1 MITRW
6 KIFLLMIMIGKNGKS
21 NNTNNS
27 MILLIDSDF
36 DLSKIKTIKKDF
48 HYNQIIS
55 FDYNSHKNL
64 NLGSIEHE
72 TSDKFITQEN
82 TNEIQNHLY
91 IFSKWYDVK
100 SIQKYFMIGDLNI
113 GQLLQEQFID
123 YMIKFLKKF
132 FEFKKIHE
140 KFPNS
145 TFISSGILYEISAI
159 FSSNVQKIDTD
170 EEVNYDF
177 VHDKVRID
185 LNLGKNKINFSLS
198 SSKYKKIKHF
208 SEKFTQSLFEPK
220 ATPNSRNVLLVEL
233 STEIYQNLLE
243 ESRNHN
249 VNLIQFGIRRPAIW
263 SMNTFK
269 IIKNSKC
276 GIITPDSLIDSKLK
290 IKIQEQKNLITNQIS
305 DLYKQDEI
313 LSKYFSYDGYS
324 FWHTIKPI
332 IQKLFEKKVEEIAR
346 DIQTI
351 KTLFQRIKIDTIM
364 VSSEIGIT
372 EQIVISE
379 SKKHGIKLI
388 LLQHGIYY
396 DTKEA
401 VGTNLSKGL
410 YPIKS
415 DKFLVWGKISEN
427 NLKNIDIIEP
437 TKLKIIG
444 HPKYDSWKSISMGK
458 DSSSVLLT
466 LTGPEHM
473 FIQGHQISNIIKFEN
488 HVEQICRTV
497 VAMKKKLIIKI
508 HPSFHVF
515 DFSEMIKKISSD
527 IEVISTGS
535 IMELINSCDIM
546 IATNYTTAIL
556 ESYLLQK
563 PVICLPIIDYNL
575 GIPTLFDFNAET
587 NISIEKLQ
595 MTLEK
600 LLHDK
605 NFKNKI
611 IQRQNEFI
619 ENYLANYGSSSK
631 KLLEYIETI

>member
-1 MITRW
+1 
-6 KIFLLMIMIGKNGKS
+6 MIGKNGKS

-132 FEFKKIHE
+132 FEFKKIYE

-177 VHDKVRID
+177 VHDNVRID

-346 DIQTI
+346 NIQTI

-364 VSSEIGIT
+364 ISSEIGIT

-388 LLQHGIYY
+388 LLQHGVYY

-497 VAMKKKLIIKI
+497 IAMKKKLIIKI

-575 GIPTLFDFNAET
+575 GTPTLFDFNAET

-605 NFKNKI
+605 NFKNKT
-611 IQRQNEFI
+611 IQRQNEFV
-619 ENYLANYGSSSK
+619 ENYLIDRENSSK

>member
-132 FEFKKIHE
+132 FEFKKIYE

-332 IQKLFEKKVEEIAR
+332 IQKLFEKRIEQIAR

-351 KTLFQRIKIDTIM
+351 RMLFQRIKIDTIM
-364 VSSEIGIT
+364 ISSEIGIT

-401 VGTNLSKGL
+401 VETNLSKGL

-497 VAMKKKLIIKI
+497 IAMKKKLIIKI

-605 NFKNKI
+605 NFKNKT
-611 IQRQNEFI
+611 IQRQNEFV
-619 ENYLANYGSSSK
+619 ENYLIDRENSSK

>member
-1 MITRW
+1 MSTRW

-21 NNTNNS
+21 NSISKST
-27 MILLIDSDF
+27 ILLIDSDSN
-36 DLSKIKTIKKDF
+36 LSKIKTTKKDF
-48 HYNQIIS
+48 HWNKIIS
-55 FDYNSHKNL
+55 FDYDSHKNL
-64 NLGSIEHE
+64 NLENIEHE
-72 TSDKFITQEN
+72 TSDEFITQEE

-91 IFSKWYDVK
+91 TFSKWYDVK
-100 SIQKYFMIGDLNI
+100 SIQKYFMVGDLNI

-132 FEFKKIHE
+132 FEFKKIYE

-233 STEIYQNLLE
+233 STEIYQNLLD
-243 ESRNHN
+243 ESRNYN

-290 IKIQEQKNLITNQIS
+290 IKIQEQENLITNQIS

-313 LSKYFSYDGYS
+313 LFKYFSYDGYS

-364 VSSEIGIT
+364 ISSEIGIT

-427 NLKNIDIIEP
+427 NLKNISIIEP

-527 IEVISTGS
+527 IEIISTGS

-605 NFKNKI
+605 NFKNKT
-611 IQRQNEFI
+611 IQRQDEFVK
-619 ENYLANYGSSSK
+619 NYLTERENSSK

>member
-132 FEFKKIHE
+132 FEFKKIYE

-497 VAMKKKLIIKI
+497 IAMKKKLIIKI

-575 GIPTLFDFNAET
+575 GTPTLFDFNAET

-605 NFKNKI
+605 NFKNKT
-611 IQRQNEFI
+611 IQRQNEFV
-619 ENYLANYGSSSK
+619 ENYLIDRENSSK

>member
-27 MILLIDSDF
+27 VILLIDSDF

-132 FEFKKIHE
+132 FEFKKIYE

-364 VSSEIGIT
+364 ISSEIGIT

-605 NFKNKI
+605 NFKNKT
-611 IQRQNEFI
+611 IQRQNEFV
-619 ENYLANYGSSSK
+619 ENYLTDRENSSK

>member
-1 MITRW
+1 
-6 KIFLLMIMIGKNGKS
+6 MIMIGKNGKS
-21 NNTNNS
+21 NS
-27 MILLIDSDF
+27 ISKSAILLIDSDSN
-36 DLSKIKTIKKDF
+36 LSKIKTTKKDF
-48 HYNQIIS
+48 HWNKIIS
-55 FDYNSHKNL
+55 FDYDSHKNL
-64 NLGSIEHE
+64 NLENIEHE
-72 TSDKFITQEN
+72 ISDEFITQEE

-91 IFSKWYDVK
+91 TFSKWYDVK
-100 SIQKYFMIGDLNI
+100 SIQKYFMVGDLNI

-220 ATPNSRNVLLVEL
+220 ATPSSRNVLLVEL

-243 ESRNHN
+243 ESRNYN
-249 VNLIQFGIRRPAIW
+249 VNLMQFGIRRPAIW

-364 VSSEIGIT
+364 ISSEIGIT

-379 SKKHGIKLI
+379 SKKHGIKLT

-427 NLKNIDIIEP
+427 NLKNIGIIEP

-488 HVEQICRTV
+488 HVEQICRSV
-497 VAMKKKLIIKI
+497 VAMEKKLIIKI

-527 IEVISTGS
+527 IEIISTGS

-605 NFKNKI
+605 NFKNKT
-611 IQRQNEFI
+611 IQRQDEFVK
-619 ENYLANYGSSSK
+619 NYLTERENSSK

>member
-100 SIQKYFMIGDLNI
+100 SIQKYFMLEDLNI

-132 FEFKKIHE
+132 FEFKKIYE

-177 VHDKVRID
+177 VHDNVRID

-364 VSSEIGIT
+364 ISSEIGIT

-401 VGTNLSKGL
+401 VETNLSKGL

-473 FIQGHQISNIIKFEN
+473 LIQGHQISNIIKFEN

-497 VAMKKKLIIKI
+497 IAMKKKLIIKI

-575 GIPTLFDFNAET
+575 GTPTLFDFNAET

-600 LLHDK
+600 LLCDK
-605 NFKNKI
+605 NFKNKT
-611 IQRQNEFI
+611 IQRQNEFV
-619 ENYLANYGSSSK
+619 ENYLTDHENSSK

>member
-1 MITRW
+1 MT
-6 KIFLLMIMIGKNGKS
+6 GKNGKS
-21 NNTNNS
+21 DNTKDS
-27 MILLIDSDF
+27 VILLIDSDF
-36 DLSKIKTIKKDF
+36 DLSKIKTIKKDL

-64 NLGSIEHE
+64 NLENIEHQI
-72 TSDKFITQEN
+72 SDEFITQED
-82 TNEIQNHLY
+82 TNKIQDHLY
-91 IFSKWYDVK
+91 TFSKWYYEK
-100 SIQKYFMIGDLNI
+100 SIRKFFMIDDLNI

-132 FEFKKIHE
+132 FEFKKIYE
-140 KFPNS
+140 KFPN
-145 TFISSGILYEISAI
+145 TIFVSSGILYEISRI
-159 FSSNVQKIDTD
+159 FSSNIEKVDNNK
-170 EEVNYDF
+170 EANYDF

-185 LNLGKNKINFSLS
+185 LNLGKNHINFSLS
-198 SSKYKKIKHF
+198 SSKYKKIKQF

-220 ATPNSRNVLLVEL
+220 TTSNSRNVLLVEL
-233 STEIYQNLLE
+233 STETYQKLLE
-243 ESRNHN
+243 ESKNHN
-249 VNLIQFGIRRPAIW
+249 INLIQFGIRRPAIW
-263 SMNTFK
+263 NMDTFR

-276 GIITPDSLIDSKLK
+276 GIITPDSLIDSNLK
-290 IKIQEQKNLITNQIS
+290 IKIQEQKNLIAEQIS

-332 IQKLFEKKVEEIAR
+332 IQKLFAKRIEQIAR

-351 KTLFQRIKIDTIM
+351 RMLFQRIKIDTIM
-364 VSSEIGIT
+364 ISSEIGIT

-379 SKKHGIKLI
+379 TKKHGIKLV

-396 DTKEA
+396 DTKESME
-401 VGTNLSKGL
+401 TNLSKGL

-415 DKFLVWGKISEN
+415 DKFLVWGRISEN
-427 NLKNIDIIEP
+427 HLKNIDIIEP

-444 HPKYDSWKSISMGK
+444 HPKYDSWKPISINK
-458 DSSSVLLT
+458 NSSYVLLT

-473 FIQGHQISNIIKFEN
+473 LIQGHQISNIIKFEN
-488 HVEQICRTV
+488 HVEQICKAV
-497 VAMKKKLIIKI
+497 IAMKKKLIIKI

-527 IEVISTGS
+527 IEVISTGN
-535 IMELINSCDIM
+535 IEELINSSDVV
-546 IATNYTTAIL
+546 IATNHTTAIL

-575 GIPTLFDFNAET
+575 GVPTLFDFNSET
-587 NISIEKLQ
+587 NISIEKFQ
-595 MTLEK
+595 MTFEK
-600 LLHDK
+600 LISDK

-611 IQRQNEFI
+611 IHSQNEFV
-619 ENYLANYGSSSK
+619 ENYLINHGNSSK

>member
-21 NNTNNS
+21 NS
-27 MILLIDSDF
+27 ISKSAILLIDSDSN
-36 DLSKIKTIKKDF
+36 LSKIKTTKKDF

-55 FDYNSHKNL
+55 FDYDSHKNL
-64 NLGSIEHE
+64 NLENIEHE
-72 TSDKFITQEN
+72 TSDEFITQEE

-91 IFSKWYDVK
+91 TFSKWYDVK
-100 SIQKYFMIGDLNI
+100 SIQKYFMVGDLNI

-132 FEFKKIHE
+132 FEFKKIYE

-208 SEKFTQSLFEPK
+208 SEKFTQYLFEPK

-243 ESRNHN
+243 GSRNHN

-263 SMNTFK
+263 NMNTFK

-276 GIITPDSLIDSKLK
+276 GVITPDSLIDSKLK

-305 DLYKQDEI
+305 DLHKQDEI

-324 FWHTIKPI
+324 FWHAIKPI
-332 IQKLFEKKVEEIAR
+332 IQKLFEKRIEQIAR

-351 KTLFQRIKIDTIM
+351 RMLFQRIKIDTIM
-364 VSSEIGIT
+364 ISSEIGIT

-379 SKKHGIKLI
+379 TKKHGIKLV

-401 VGTNLSKGL
+401 IETNISKGL

-444 HPKYDSWKSISMGK
+444 HPKYDSWKPASIDK
-458 DSSSVLLT
+458 DSSRVLLT

-488 HVEQICRTV
+488 HVEEICKTIIG
-497 VAMKKKLIIKI
+497 MKKKLIIKI

-515 DFSEMIKKISSD
+515 DFNKMIKKISSD
-527 IEVISTGS
+527 IEVISTGN
-535 IMELINSCDIM
+535 IAELINSSDVV
-546 IATNYTTAIL
+546 IATNHTTAIL

-575 GIPTLFDFNAET
+575 GVPTLFDFNSET
-587 NISIEKLQ
+587 NISIKKFQTTFEKLIS
-595 MTLEK
+595 
-600 LLHDK
+600 DK

-611 IQRQNEFI
+611 IHRQNEFV
-619 ENYLANYGSSSK
+619 ENYLINHGNSSK
-631 KLLEYIETI
+631 KLLEYIQTI

>member
-21 NNTNNS
+21 NCIS
-27 MILLIDSDF
+27 KSAILLIDSDSN
-36 DLSKIKTIKKDF
+36 LSKIKTTKKDF

-364 VSSEIGIT
+364 ISSEIGIT

-401 VGTNLSKGL
+401 VETNLSKGL

-497 VAMKKKLIIKI
+497 IAMKKKLIIKI

-575 GIPTLFDFNAET
+575 GTPTLFDFNAET

-605 NFKNKI
+605 NFKNKTL
-611 IQRQNEFI
+611 QRQNEFV
-619 ENYLANYGSSSK
+619 ENYLTDRENSSK

>member
-21 NNTNNS
+21 NSINKS
-27 MILLIDSDF
+27 AILLIDSDSN
-36 DLSKIKTIKKDF
+36 LSKIKTTKKDF
-48 HYNQIIS
+48 HWNKIIS
-55 FDYNSHKNL
+55 FDYDSHKNL
-64 NLGSIEHE
+64 NLENIEHE
-72 TSDKFITQEN
+72 TSDEFITQEG

-91 IFSKWYDVK
+91 TFSKWYDVK
-100 SIQKYFMIGDLNI
+100 SIQKYFMIEDLNI

-220 ATPNSRNVLLVEL
+220 DTPNSRNVLLVEL

-243 ESRNHN
+243 ESTNHN

-313 LSKYFSYDGYS
+313 LSKYFSYKGYS

-332 IQKLFEKKVEEIAR
+332 IQKLFEKKVEEISR
-346 DIQTI
+346 NIQTI

-364 VSSEIGIT
+364 ISSEIGIT

-379 SKKHGIKLI
+379 SKRHGIKLI

-497 VAMKKKLIIKI
+497 IAMEKKLIIKI

-527 IEVISTGS
+527 IEIISTGS
-535 IMELINSCDIM
+535 IMELINSSDIM
-546 IATNYTTAIL
+546 IATNHTTAIL

-575 GIPTLFDFNAET
+575 GTPTLFDFNAET
-587 NISIEKLQ
+587 NISIKNLQ

-600 LLHDK
+600 LLHDM
-605 NFKNKI
+605 NFKNKT
-611 IQRQNEFI
+611 IQRQNEFV
-619 ENYLANYGSSSK
+619 ENYLTDRENSSK

>member
-1 MITRW
+1 
-6 KIFLLMIMIGKNGKS
+6 MIGKNGKS
-21 NNTNNS
+21 NNIS
-27 MILLIDSDF
+27 RSVILLIDSDSN
-36 DLSKIKTIKKDF
+36 LNKIKVTKKDF
-48 HYNQIIS
+48 HCNKIIS
-55 FDYNSHKNL
+55 FDYDSHKKL
-64 NLGSIEHE
+64 NLENIEHE
-72 TSDKFITQEN
+72 TSDEFITQEE

-91 IFSKWYDVK
+91 TFSKWYDEK
-100 SIQKYFMIGDLNI
+100 SLQKFFMVDGLNI

-132 FEFKKIHE
+132 FEFKKIYE
-140 KFPNS
+140 KFPNAL
-145 TFISSGILYEISAI
+145 FVSSGILYEISTT
-159 FSSNVQKIDTD
+159 FSSNIQQIGIDKVD
-170 EEVNYDF
+170 NYDF
-177 VHDKVRID
+177 VHDKVRVD
-185 LNLGKNKINFSLS
+185 VNVGKNRINFSLS
-198 SSKYKKIKHF
+198 SSKYKKIKRL

-220 ATPNSRNVLLVEL
+220 INSSSPNVLLVEL
-233 STEIYQNLLE
+233 STERYQNLLE
-243 ESRNHN
+243 ESRNYN
-249 VNLIQFGIRRPAIW
+249 INLIQFGIRRPAIW
-263 SMNTFK
+263 NMDTFK

-276 GIITPDSLIDSKLK
+276 GVITSDSLIDSELK

-305 DLYKQDEI
+305 DLHKQDEI

-332 IQKLFEKKVEEIAR
+332 IQKLFEKKVEEISR
-346 DIQTI
+346 NIQTI

-364 VSSEIGIT
+364 ISSEIGIT

-401 VGTNLSKGL
+401 IETNISKGL

-444 HPKYDSWKSISMGK
+444 HPKYDSWKPTSIDK
-458 DSSSVLLT
+458 DSSRVLLT

-488 HVEQICRTV
+488 HVEEICKTIIG
-497 VAMKKKLIIKI
+497 MKKKLIIKI

-515 DFSEMIKKISSD
+515 DFNKMIKKISSD
-527 IEVISTGS
+527 IEVISTGN
-535 IMELINSCDIM
+535 IAELINSSDVV
-546 IATNYTTAIL
+546 IATNHTTAIL

-575 GIPTLFDFNAET
+575 GVPTLFDFNSET
-587 NISIEKLQ
+587 NISIKKFQTTFEKLIS
-595 MTLEK
+595 
-600 LLHDK
+600 DK

-611 IQRQNEFI
+611 IHRQNEFV
-619 ENYLANYGSSSK
+619 ENYLINHGNSSK
-631 KLLEYIETI
+631 KLLEYIQTI

>member
-72 TSDKFITQEN
+72 TSDTFITQEN

-132 FEFKKIHE
+132 FEFKKIYE

-170 EEVNYDF
+170 KEVNYDF

-185 LNLGKNKINFSLS
+185 LNIGKNKINFSLS

-346 DIQTI
+346 NIQTI
-351 KTLFQRIKIDTIM
+351 KILFQRIKIDTIM
-364 VSSEIGIT
+364 ISSEIGIT

-401 VGTNLSKGL
+401 VETNLSKGL

-497 VAMKKKLIIKI
+497 IAMKKKLIIKI

-575 GIPTLFDFNAET
+575 GTPTLFDFNAET

-595 MTLEK
+595 TTLEK
-600 LLHDK
+600 LLHNK
-605 NFKNKI
+605 NFKNKT
-611 IQRQNEFI
+611 IQRQNEFV
-619 ENYLANYGSSSK
+619 ENYLIDRENSSK

>member
-1 MITRW
+1 
-6 KIFLLMIMIGKNGKS
+6 MIGKNGKS
-21 NNTNNS
+21 NS
-27 MILLIDSDF
+27 ISKSAILLIDSDSN
-36 DLSKIKTIKKDF
+36 LSKIKTTKKDF
-48 HYNQIIS
+48 HWNKIIS
-55 FDYNSHKNL
+55 FDYDSHKNL
-64 NLGSIEHE
+64 NLENIEHE
-72 TSDKFITQEN
+72 TSDEFITQEE

-91 IFSKWYDVK
+91 TFSKWYDVK
-100 SIQKYFMIGDLNI
+100 SIQKYFMVGDLNI

-220 ATPNSRNVLLVEL
+220 ITSNSHNVLLVEL
-233 STEIYQNLLE
+233 STEIYQKLLE

-249 VNLIQFGIRRPAIW
+249 INLIQFGIRRPAIW
-263 SMNTFK
+263 NMETFK

-276 GIITPDSLIDSKLK
+276 GIITSDSLINSEIK
-290 IKIQEQKNLITNQIS
+290 IKIQKQKNLIRKQILK
-305 DLYKQDEI
+305 LYQQDEI
-313 LSKYFSYDGYS
+313 LSKYFSYEGYS
-324 FWHTIKPI
+324 FWHVIKPI
-332 IQKLFEKKVEEIAR
+332 IQRLFEKRIAKIAC

-351 KTLFQRIKIDTIM
+351 NALFQKITIDTAII
-364 VSSEIGIT
+364 SSEIGIT
-372 EQIVISE
+372 EQIVINE
-379 SKKHGIKLI
+379 SKKYGVKLA

-401 VGTNLSKGL
+401 KETNLSKGL

-415 DKFLVWGKISEN
+415 DKFLIWGKVLEN
-427 NLKNIDIIEP
+427 ALKNIDIIEP
-437 TKLKIIG
+437 TKLKVIG
-444 HPKYDSWKSISMGK
+444 HPKYDSWKPTSMHN
-458 DSSSVLLT
+458 DSPCVLLA

-473 FIQGHQISNIIKFEN
+473 LIQGHQISNIIKFEN
-488 HVEQICRTV
+488 YVGQICKIIT
-497 VAMKKKLIIKI
+497 AMKKKLIIKI

-515 DFSEMIKKISSD
+515 DFTEMIKKISPD
-527 IEVISTGS
+527 IEVISAGS
-535 IMELINSCDIM
+535 IMKLINSCDVM
-546 IATNYTTAIL
+546 IATNHTTAIL

-563 PVICLPIIDYNL
+563 PVICLPIIDYNF
-575 GIPTLFDFNAET
+575 GVPTLFDFNSEM
-587 NISIEKLQ
+587 NITIEKFES
-595 MTLEK
+595 TLEK
-600 LLHDK
+600 LLGNK
-605 NFKNKI
+605 NFKNTI
-611 IQRQNEFI
+611 ISRQNEFV
-619 ENYLANYGSSSK
+619 ENYLANHGNSSK
-631 KLLEYIETI
+631 KLLEYIGNMKD

>member
-27 MILLIDSDF
+27 VILLIDSDF

-132 FEFKKIHE
+132 FEFKKIYE

-145 TFISSGILYEISAI
+145 TFISSGILYEISTI

-177 VHDKVRID
+177 VHDNVRID

-346 DIQTI
+346 NIQTI

-364 VSSEIGIT
+364 ISSEIGIT

-401 VGTNLSKGL
+401 VETNLSKGL

-497 VAMKKKLIIKI
+497 IAMKKKLIIKI

-527 IEVISTGS
+527 IEVISTGN
-535 IMELINSCDIM
+535 IMELINSSDVV

-605 NFKNKI
+605 NFKNKT
-611 IQRQNEFI
+611 IQRQNEFV
-619 ENYLANYGSSSK
+619 ENYLIDRENSSK